1 MDTRASGS
9 TRCLGGDTAIAV
21 ALATVLGIGWTIRDW
36 PALSALRLP
45 DTDDVM
51 RLQQVRDWLD
61 GQRWSD
67 LTQHRLGAAGS
78 GGVPMH
84 WSRLADLGPAALIE
98 GAVPLFGRHAAELAA
113 VIAWPIALFALA
125 LTLVARIARTAGGP
139 GTARTA
145 VVVAAVAYPATTIFL
160 PGRIDHHGLQLV
172 LLLGALLATIGAPT
186 LRRGL
191 VAGGC
196 AAASLVVGLETA
208 PLLGMLGAA
217 VAFCWATGEIGA
229 ERRLVG
235 WAAGALAGLAIG
247 RVAFAPDAFAYPA
260 CDGFTIDAWRAATT
274 AGAGAL
280 VLGLGGLARRPV
292 PLRLRWIATILIGG
306 GVAVTAVAV
315 SPRCLAPYGAVDP
328 LLARLWLSHVGEAQP
343 LAAAPVATAIGYAGV
358 MLAGLAATLWRLR
371 KAPSRAWMTLLAVQS
386 VALLV
391 TGAQLRGAYAGA
403 MLGAPALAA
412 AIVAARA
419 RSALALAG
427 AWLASAGMLY
437 PIAAAAGTR
446 APGGAAD
453 TGCSAPPVIARL
465 AVLPPGTLLAP
476 IDTGAWAI
484 AATRLRLVSAP
495 YHRDNPGNLAAY
507 RYFLGPSGDAGR
519 SIVDAWNVRYVL
531 ACDGDLSAMGAGA
544 ATMARRLA
552 TGHPPH
558 WLTPLPAPAGAH
570 LYAVRR

>member
-1 MDTRASGS
+1 MSTRASGP
-9 TRCLGGDTAIAV
+9 TGGLKGDIAAAV
-21 ALATVLGIGWTIRDW
+21 ALAAVLGVGWTIRDW
-36 PALSALRLP
+36 PALSTLRLP

-51 RLQQVRDWLD
+51 RLQQVRDWLG

-98 GAVPLFGRHAAELAA
+98 GAMPLAGRHAAELAA
-113 VIAWPIALFALA
+113 VIVWPIALFALA
-125 LTLVARIARTAGGP
+125 LTLVARIARTVAGP
-139 GTARTA
+139 GPARTA

-160 PGRIDHHGLQLV
+160 PGRIDHHGLQLA

-191 VAGGC
+191 AAGGC

-208 PLLGMLGAA
+208 PLLGVLGAA
-217 VAFCWATGEIGA
+217 AAACWASGETGA

-235 WAAGALAGLAIG
+235 WAVGALAGLAIG
-247 RVAFAPDAFAYPA
+247 RVVFAPDAFAYPA
-260 CDGFTIDAWRAATT
+260 CDGFTLDAWRAAAV

-280 VLGLGGLARRPV
+280 VLGAVGLARPPV
-292 PLRLRWIATILIGG
+292 PLRLRWIATILVGG
-306 GVAVTAVAV
+306 GAAVAAVAV

-328 LLARLWLSHVGEAQP
+328 LLVRLWLSHVGEAQS
-343 LAAAPVATAIGYAGV
+343 LVAAPIATAIGYAGV
-358 MLAGLAATLWRLR
+358 MLAGLVATLWRVR
-371 KAPSRAWMTLLAVQS
+371 TAPSRAWATLLAVQ
-386 VALLV
+386 VATLLV
-391 TGAQLRGAYAGA
+391 TAMQLRGAYAGA

-427 AWLASAGMLY
+427 TWLASAGMLY

-446 APGGAAD
+446 ASGGAAD
-453 TGCSAPPVIARL
+453 TGCSAPAVIARL

-495 YHRDNPGNLAAY
+495 YHRDNAGNLAAY
-507 RYFLGPSGDAGR
+507 RFFLGPSGDAGR
-519 SIVDAWNVRYVL
+519 PLVDAWNVRYVL
-531 ACDGDLSAMGAGA
+531 ACDGDLSAMGAGT

-552 TGHPPH
+552 TAHQPR
-558 WLTPLPAPAGAH
+558 WLMPLPAPAGAH